1 MIVPYLLRLLFLCL
15 ASFFVI
21 NAALGLLLSVTSRRI
36 LRMAE
41 KMPPRSAAGF
51 LLLLRLLPVAL
62 GVAAVLALCVP
73 SYLLLEPNAAA
84 ERVGIAC
91 LVIASLGAVV
101 WLASLIRAGRAVSAA
116 HRCNK
121 SWDGA
126 GMEITGE
133 LIVESD
139 APLLVLSGLFR
150 PRLII
155 SQGVLRTLSA
165 DQLDVALLH
174 ENAHRSSRD
183 NWKRL
188 LLLLVPAPLPFL
200 SDISPLE
207 QAWAKFR
214 EWAADDEAVQG
225 DSDRALSLASA
236 LLRVA
241 RMGTSPQLSFLH
253 TSLLAGDRDLSERV
267 ERLLHF
273 EAASPEPQAL
283 RRSYIP
289 SAVILAAASFAA
301 FALWP
306 AALHSVHRLL
316 EQFLW

>member
-214 EWAADDEAVQG
+214 EWAADDEAIQG

-273 EAASPEPQAL
+273 EAASPEPRAL
-283 RRSYIP
+283 RRSYVP

-316 EQFLW
+316 EQFLR